1 LEIAVQADSSTV
13 PTFSNA
19 ITPSPHSAAYA
30 KLRIAAQAMRVL
42 SAAYL
47 VSVFWHIQDW
57 WLDGERVARL
67 VGNAYGKD
75 LSAMQAWQRLAAM
88 GVDLA
93 ALGLLVVA
101 VVYCWCFL
109 GTLQQ
114 KTSFTETGV
123 GYLMRC
129 AWWGSACEVFSLVS
143 RPLKSYLL
151 TLHLS
156 PTDQQWRWSLQS
168 GDVQSAILCVAL
180 LMFALMFSWAL
191 EIAEENRS
199 FV

>member
-1 LEIAVQADSSTV
+1 VQTYSSTNSAA
-13 PTFSNA
+13 PKAAS
-19 ITPSPHSAAYA
+19 PSVHSAAFA
-30 KLRIAAQAMRVL
+30 KLRVAAWAMRLL
-42 SAAYL
+42 SAGYL

-57 WLDGERVARL
+57 WLDGERVTRL
-67 VGNAYGKD
+67 MGDYYGKN
-75 LSAMQAWQRLAAM
+75 LSGMQAWQRLAAM

-93 ALGLLVVA
+93 ALALPVVA
-101 VVYCWCFL
+101 VVYCWRFL

-123 GYLMRC
+123 RYLMRC
-129 AWWGSACEVFSLVS
+129 AWWGAACEVLSLVS
-143 RPLKSYLL
+143 RPFKSYLL

-156 PTDQQWRWSLQS
+156 PADQQWRWSLQS

>member
-1 LEIAVQADSSTV
+1 M
-13 PTFSNA
+13 
-19 ITPSPHSAAYA
+19 HSAAFA
-30 KLRIAAQAMRVL
+30 KLRIAAWVMRLL
-42 SAAYL
+42 SAGYL

-67 VGNAYGKD
+67 MGNFLGKD
-75 LSAMQAWQRLAAM
+75 LSAMQSWQRLTAM

-93 ALGLLVVA
+93 ALALLVMAVA
-101 VVYCWCFL
+101 YCWRFL

-114 KTSFTETGV
+114 RTGFTETGV
-123 GYLMRC
+123 GHLMRC
-129 AWWGSACEVFSLVS
+129 AWWGLACELLSLIS
-143 RPLKSYLL
+143 RPFKTYLL

>member
-1 LEIAVQADSSTV
+1 LEIAVQADSSSVHPFTDA
-13 PTFSNA
+13 SA
-19 ITPSPHSAAYA
+19 PSPHSAAFS
-30 KLRIAAQAMRVL
+30 KLRIAAWVMRLL
-42 SAAYL
+42 SAGYL

-67 VGNAYGKD
+67 MRNFLGKD
-75 LSAMQAWQRLAAM
+75 LSAMQSWQRLAAM

-93 ALGLLVVA
+93 ALALLVMAVA
-101 VVYCWCFL
+101 YCWRFL

-114 KTSFTETGV
+114 KTGFTEKGV

-129 AWWGSACEVFSLVS
+129 AWWGLACELLSLIS
-143 RPLKSYLL
+143 RPFKTYLL

-156 PTDQQWRWSLQS
+156 PADQQWRWSLQS

-180 LMFALMFSWAL
+180 LMFAMMFSWAL